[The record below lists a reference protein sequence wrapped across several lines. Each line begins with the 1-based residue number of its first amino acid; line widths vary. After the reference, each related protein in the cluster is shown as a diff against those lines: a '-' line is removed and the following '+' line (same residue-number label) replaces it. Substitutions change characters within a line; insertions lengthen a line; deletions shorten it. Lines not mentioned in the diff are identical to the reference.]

1 METIFIYG
9 IKSSGLIGIFYF
21 AYYFML
27 RKETFFNSNRWFL
40 LAGLI
45 TSVIL
50 PLVVF
55 TKIIWINSS
64 LTNFNLSNIPVTT
77 PIENEV
83 FEINWYYIFAFVYW
97 EAICQLLYSLLLIE

>member
-1 METIFIYG
+1 METLFIFLV
-9 IKSSGLIGIFYF
+9 KASGLIGIFYL
-21 AYYFML
+21 AYILLL

-55 TKIIWINSS
+55 TKIVWVDP
-64 LTNFNLSNIPVTT
+64 TPTTFDWSNIPMTT
-77 PIENEV
+77 PTVENEG
-83 FEINWYYIFAFVYW
+83 FEINWYLVLALVYSIGILGFLAKFA
-97 EAICQLLYSLLLIE
+97 